1 MKKKETTVSSSLK
14 RANYI
19 AAIGASAGGLEALQE
34 FFKVVPLDSGIG
46 FVVIQ
51 HLSPDYKSLMDELL
65 ARYTKLPIRKA
76 MDNMLVEADTVY
88 LIPPRKNLTIFH
100 GKLLLED
107 QGARSGLILPI
118 DIFFRSL
125 ANDLGKNA
133 IGIVLSGTGSDG
145 TLGTRA
151 IKEAGGMVM
160 AQEETTAKFDG
171 MPRSSISTGLVDYIL
186 PPGKMPEE
194 LVNYI
199 KHPFVGQA
207 KDTGTVLTGDEDS
220 LTKIMMILRDYCG
233 IDFSYY
239 KENTIIR
246 RLERRLSINRFERL
260 DDYLKFLNE
269 SGKEKDILYREL
281 LIGVTRFFRD
291 EAAFAIVKE
300 SLLPKLI
307 VNDKRPI
314 RIWSAGCSTGEE
326 VYSLAMIL
334 REYLDGNKMDNEV
347 KIFATDIDKR
357 SLELAGQG
365 FYPESIVSDID
376 PSLVPKYFIRKDSG
390 YQVNETIRKM
400 VIFATH
406 NVFKDPPFSKLDMIV
421 CRNLFIYLKPDS
433 QSRVLSTFYM
443 ALKAGGYL
451 FMGSSETLGSH
462 SEAFNI
468 LSAKHKIYY
477 KKPGFNAMPQPQDYS
492 FSETLSSKETL
503 GKKYFSRKTPKRE
516 QINEKIFDLLL
527 PPSVLL
533 DDQMSVIQ
541 VINDINPYIQ
551 VKSGKFN
558 QNLTNMVSPEIAAI
572 ISNIYRRVKKAG
584 DRVVFENVLIK
595 RNSSTVKINIE
606 GWMLQQ
612 DDEGTL
618 YLVSFSEI
626 PAGVPEIKQNGV
638 VDYETQYHDRVV
650 ELQNELQFAKENLQA
665 TVEELE
671 TSNEELQASNE
682 ELIASNEE
690 LQSTN
695 EELQSVNEEL
705 YTVNSEYQSK
715 IEELIQLNNDITNLL
730 NNTEIGALYLDR
742 KLCIRKFTSTF
753 SKIGNILDLDIGRP
767 IHHIATSH
775 LYAEFLQDIYSVQE
789 NLQPIEKEVSHAN
802 GMLYLARIVPYRTDY
817 QAVDGILVTMVNI
830 SNLKKE
836 RQDLLRITNRLNA
849 ALQMGSMAWWEW
861 DLKSGNVLMHEKK
874 ATMLGY
880 SPEEFPTNV
889 YEICKLI
896 HPEDYERTMQ
906 NMRDHLEGRTAVY
919 EVAYRIMKKDGGYK
933 WYYDKGGVVERDKHG
948 KPLKVIGLVLDLSES
963 KLMEERFQIR

>member
-1 MKKKETTVSSSLK
+1 MKKKENEVVSALK

-34 FFKVVPLDSGIG
+34 FFKAVPLDSGIG

-76 MDNMLVEADTVY
+76 LDNMLVEADTVY

-171 MPRSSISTGLVDYIL
+171 MPRSTISTGLVDYIL

-291 EAAFAIVKE
+291 EAAFSIVKD
-300 SLLPKLI
+300 SLLPKL
-307 VNDKRPI
+307 VENNKQPI

-334 REYLDGNKMDNEV
+334 REYLDEKRLDNEV

-365 FYPESIVSDID
+365 IYPESIVSDIEL
-376 PSLVPKYFIRKDSG
+376 PLIHKYFVKKDSG

-406 NVFKDPPFSKLDMIV
+406 NVFKDPPFSKLNMIV

-443 ALKAGGYL
+443 ALKAGGFL

-468 LSAKHKIYY
+468 LSAKHKIYQ
-477 KKPGFNAMPQPQDYS
+477 KKS
-492 FSETLSSKETL
+492 WL
-503 GKKYFSRKTPKRE
+503 
-516 QINEKIFDLLL
+516 
-527 PPSVLL
+527 
-533 DDQMSVIQ
+533 
-541 VINDINPYIQ
+541 
-551 VKSGKFN
+551 
-558 QNLTNMVSPEIAAI
+558 
-572 ISNIYRRVKKAG
+572 
-584 DRVVFENVLIK
+584 
-595 RNSSTVKINIE
+595 
-606 GWMLQQ
+606 
-612 DDEGTL
+612 
-618 YLVSFSEI
+618 
-626 PAGVPEIKQNGV
+626 
-638 VDYETQYHDRVV
+638 
-650 ELQNELQFAKENLQA
+650 
-665 TVEELE
+665 
-671 TSNEELQASNE
+671 
-682 ELIASNEE
+682 
-690 LQSTN
+690 
-695 EELQSVNEEL
+695 
-705 YTVNSEYQSK
+705 
-715 IEELIQLNNDITNLL
+715 
-730 NNTEIGALYLDR
+730 
-742 KLCIRKFTSTF
+742 
-753 SKIGNILDLDIGRP
+753 
-767 IHHIATSH
+767 
-775 LYAEFLQDIYSVQE
+775 
-789 NLQPIEKEVSHAN
+789 
-802 GMLYLARIVPYRTDY
+802 
-817 QAVDGILVTMVNI
+817 
-830 SNLKKE
+830 
-836 RQDLLRITNRLNA
+836 
-849 ALQMGSMAWWEW
+849 
-861 DLKSGNVLMHEKK
+861 
-874 ATMLGY
+874 
-880 SPEEFPTNV
+880 
-889 YEICKLI
+889 
-896 HPEDYERTMQ
+896 
-906 NMRDHLEGRTAVY
+906 
-919 EVAYRIMKKDGGYK
+919 
-933 WYYDKGGVVERDKHG
+933 
-948 KPLKVIGLVLDLSES
+948 
-963 KLMEERFQIR
+963 